1 MRNVSGLWV
10 QSDIRTLLVFKK
22 GYWFFPGGKQED
34 GETLEGTLRREV
46 KEELQLDLG
55 CGARLIHSGVFPTF
69 DGSKE
74 YCFHT
79 FACSKE
85 ALTGEPSLRQEDSVK
100 DWAWVDTPLELN
112 LTPHARFIL
121 DRFG

>member
-1 MRNVSGLWV
+1 VSGLLV
-10 QSDIRTLLVFKK
+10 QSGIRTLLVFKN
-22 GYWFFPGGKQED
+22 GHWFFPGGKQEE
-34 GETLEGTLRREV
+34 GETLEDTLRREV
-46 KEELQLDLG
+46 KEELQLNLG

-74 YCFHT
+74 YHFHT
-79 FACSKE
+79 FTCREE
-85 ALTGEPSLRQEDSVK
+85 ALAGEPALRPEDSVK

-121 DRFG
+121 ERFG